1 MALVN
6 PQIAMS
12 YRPTVEYQPRNALAE
27 AAQLQQIMGAQTQQ
41 EAARMQL
48 DKLRREEAAI
58 ETMMQAITAKDGP
71 SDPWVASDAMIKSKV
86 PQYMDM
92 GFKMQESLRQTD
104 RDRVTMGLPPLYGRP
119 SAAPS
124 AAPTS
129 AAGAITGKTPTF
141 PIAGKDVRMGTLGT
155 GTFDSARISDIGL
168 AQPGLSRMSAAEKAE
183 LAAGAGP
190 GGIQSMRMSQ
200 GPYTGT
206 ESMIADILR
215 APPEEQA
222 AIERALPSMKIPG
235 VSAGR
240 VPAFSQLS
248 RDLLSPETRAAQ
260 DLGYGPAA
268 QANALAPAAT
278 APSTNAMLVPAAQ
291 PAMPPAGVQ
300 LASAGGAAAAVMS
313 PEERRAREMLLSSN
327 AGVREAGKAELAKLT
342 ASYVVSPGGTLTV
355 GGKPVFTAPAA
366 PTAPRVEIIG
376 VAKGTDTPV
385 YVDKDAR
392 QQFTIG
398 VDALGKQVQ
407 VPYTGAVNRSTS
419 SVTVTGSR
427 LESAEQKGQ
436 GELNIKSFAEIR
448 DAARLAARTLPALE
462 TQAKILDQGFTTG
475 FGTEVKTAGASLLA
489 ALGVPEAEKFATDA
503 QTFLAATQQAVL
515 QKQLEQKGTQTKAD
529 ADRIT
534 QTGAQFGNT
543 VKGNRFIIDVAREQL
558 RRDIE
563 QRDFYANWWNNKKT
577 YEGAE
582 DAWYASEGGK
592 SLFDRPALKKYL
604 APAQGAAAA
613 GAAPAIPQAAIND
626 LKAGRGTDAQFDAI
640 FGAGAAKR
648 AREGK

>member
-1 MALVN
+1 
-6 PQIAMS
+6 
-12 YRPTVEYQPRNALAE
+12 
-27 AAQLQQIMGAQTQQ
+27 
-41 EAARMQL
+41 MQL

-141 PIAGKDVRMGTLGT
+141 PIAGKDVPMGTMGT
-155 GTFDSARISDIGL
+155 GTFDTAQIGNIGL
-168 AQPGLSRMSAAEKAE
+168 VAPQQPPVSAEDRAA
-183 LAAGAGP
+183 LVAAAGPSGLANALRQP
-190 GGIQSMRMSQ
+190 SQ
-200 GPYTGT
+200 GPYTGLNLAQIT
-206 ESMIADILR
+206 AVMR
-215 APPEEQA
+215 ANPDEQA
-222 AIERALPSMKIPG
+222 ALERALPSMKIPG
-235 VSAGR
+235 VSAGQ

-278 APSTNAMLVPAAQ
+278 APSTNAMLAPAAQ

-342 ASYVVSPGGTLTV
+342 ASHVISQGGTLVV

-366 PTAPRVEIIG
+366 PTAPRIDIIG

-385 YVDKDAR
+385 YFDKDTR

-419 SVTVTGSR
+419 NVTATATSAGSR

-436 GELNIKSFAEIR
+436 GELNIKDFGEIR
-448 DAARLAARTLPALE
+448 DAARLAQKTLVSLD
-462 TQAKILDQGFTTG
+462 TQSKILDQGFTTG
-475 FGTEVKTAGASLLA
+475 FGTDVKAAGASVLA
-489 ALGVPEAEKFATDA
+489 ALGVKEAEKFATNA
-503 QTFLAATQQAVL
+503 QTFLAATEQAVL
-515 QKQLEQKGTQTKAD
+515 QKQLEQKGVQTKAD

-534 QTGAQFGNT
+534 RTASQRGNT
-543 VKGNRFIIDVAREQL
+543 VDANRFLIDVAREQL

-563 QRDFYANWWNNKKT
+563 QRDFYANWFKTKKT
-577 YEGAE
+577 YQGAE
-582 DAWYASEGGK
+582 DAWYDGEGGK
-592 SLFDRPALKKYL
+592 SLFERPSLKKYL
-604 APAQGAAAA
+604 APASSGA
-613 GAAPAIPQAAIND
+613 GATPAIPQAAIND
-626 LKAGRGTDAQFDAI
+626 LKAGRGTDEQFDAI

-648 AREGK
+648 ARGGK